1 MLIRNTPYPPGYHDI
16 RVSWILVPGTGG
28 RWPVAGIRAPPPPS
42 GIRRPEIRDP
52 GSGLR
57 IRAPGIR
64 GSLIPDPRSPIP
76 DPGSGLEKWGFLLA
90 MCSTGRPRGFSP
102 DPRCRLKR
110 KLCRPASQ
118 PWRHVPRPPYKRRGW
133 GHPGTQP
140 DWGWDPISGVL
151 GLWWVARLAALRMEL
166 SMVHEE
172 SYGSGTASDLV
183 VRCC

>member
-1 MLIRNTPYPPGYHDI
+1 VLIRNTPYPPGYHDI

-118 PWRHVPRPPYKRRGW
+118 PYGAMRHGRPTSGGDGDTLGPSRIGAGTLFRVSWDCGRLPGSQLSAWSGPWSTRRA
-133 GHPGTQP
+133 T
-140 DWGWDPISGVL
+140 
-151 GLWWVARLAALRMEL
+151 
-166 SMVHEE
+166 
-172 SYGSGTASDLV
+172 
-183 VRCC
+183 